1 MYTCIHLN
9 IQNVVFTNPIGLP
22 RVHYKMDHFEK
33 VKEGMTEIVTMKRK
47 FSVFCL
53 KL

>member
-1 MYTCIHLN
+1 MYTFKYSECSLYKPNRFATTSSH
-9 IQNVVFTNPIGLP
+9 Q
-22 RVHYKMDHFEK
+22 KMDHFEK